1 MDAANKALCWAK
13 VTLNNLIID
22 TKIKCYIP
30 RIVPKKLKPDED
42 LDDRMIGPLRITP
55 TLDIDPDTLMY
66 IASQHDGE
74 CYWDTFQNILMFAD
88 GYRDVN
94 VKFIMDDYSKHPRE
108 LLPIFYETD
117 AFKDRISKFY
127 GTTDKTLINFLAGTF
142 LRYINIKKLEKK
154 EYTKEEMTS
163 IPGPKIE
170 RARSVN
176 TKKGIT
182 LKKIGDQ
189 ICPTYWNDWKSQD
202 PIKLYNMI
210 KNMKPFKDTI
220 ILNNKEYK
228 GVEYREGENKFK
240 LIGVYIGIHPTDR
253 THGHAVG
260 IIRFKDDK
268 FYLLDDNIGYAIEI
282 NNIKEFD
289 GFNFIMKFTLTET
302 IFSFADKEIFTI
314 KDTPHEQVRIFS
326 QPPKTRLIFQ
336 YMRT

>member
-13 VTLNNLIID
+13 GTLNNLIID

-30 RIVPKKLKPDED
+30 RIVPKKLKPAED

-55 TLDIDPDTLMY
+55 NLDIDPDTLMY

-142 LRYINIKKLEKK
+142 LRYINIKKLEK
-154 EYTKEEMTS
+154 EEMTS
-163 IPGPKIE
+163 ITGPKIE

-189 ICPTYWNDWKSQD
+189 ICPTYWNDWTSQD

-220 ILNNKEYK
+220 ILHNKEYK

-240 LIGVYIGIHPTDR
+240 LIGVFIGLNPTDK

-260 IIRFKDDK
+260 IIRFKDK
-268 FYLLDDNIGYAIEI
+268 FYLLDDNIGYAVEI
-282 NNIKEFD
+282 NNIEEFD
-289 GFNFIMKFTLTET
+289 GYNLIMKFTLTKT
-302 IFSFADKEIFTI
+302 IFSFADKEIFI
-314 KDTPHEQVRIFS
+314 SKDKLSPAKVMIFS
-326 QPPKTRLIFQ
+326 QLLKTRQIFQ